1 MEFITKPSIVRIAR
15 KAGVKCIS
23 DDCYPAIHTTVE
35 NMLNDVI
42 KTAIIVNS
50 EQVTKTLMVDD
61 IYKAFNLNG
70 YNVAKTTELNN
81 LNSK

>member
-1 MEFITKPSIVRIAR
+1 
-15 KAGVKCIS
+15 
-23 DDCYPAIHTTVE
+23 
-35 NMLNDVI
+35 
-42 KTAIIVNS
+42 
-50 EQVTKTLMVDD
+50 MVDD